1 MDSCKYL
8 PLFSIEMIEDLIK
21 EIKVNVKVVNSRKT
35 KLGDFRVINNQFYIT
50 INNDLNQYSFLI
62 TLVHELA
69 HAYTFL
75 KYNSTVLP
83 HGIQWKNKFKT
94 LISPFL
100 HAKIFPNE
108 IMSVLNQH
116 MENPKASSCTD
127 ISLMKVLS
135 KYDNVQNIFIED
147 IELGKAFVFRE
158 KRVFIKIE
166 KLRKRYKC
174 KEIKTNKMYLF
185 SPLAKVSLYK

>member
-8 PLFSIEMIEDLIK
+8 PSFSIEMIEDLIK

-75 KYNSTVLP
+75 KYN
-83 HGIQWKNKFKT
+83 
-94 LISPFL
+94 
-100 HAKIFPNE
+100 
-108 IMSVLNQH
+108 
-116 MENPKASSCTD
+116 
-127 ISLMKVLS
+127 
-135 KYDNVQNIFIED
+135 
-147 IELGKAFVFRE
+147 R
-158 KRVFIKIE
+158 
-166 KLRKRYKC
+166 
-174 KEIKTNKMYLF
+174 
-185 SPLAKVSLYK
+185 